1 MLAGVAVGAVLAVVA
16 LKAAPLLT
24 SKQPSGVR
32 TPRIIRTQ
40 LVWAAFSF
48 RDFSEW
54 LRGTGRR
61 RRLDVRDERRQQRL
75 IRREALPWTAKHCD
89 GKKAARSTAA
99 VLGSV
104 LVEAMKTTLLLF
116 PFLFTTRGPARS
128 ACPLPGR
135 TRPACGSGRRRRARS
150 CAAGVACP
158 CEAAS
163 SRSRAVTPS
172 RRRPRTARRR
182 R

>member
-1 MLAGVAVGAVLAVVA
+1 MLCTEQHRNLSDSRLVAVLLAGVAVGAVLAVVA

-104 LVEAMKTTLLLF
+104 LGLD
-116 PFLFTTRGPARS
+116 
-128 ACPLPGR
+128 C
-135 TRPACGSGRRRRARS
+135 
-150 CAAGVACP
+150 
-158 CEAAS
+158 
-163 SRSRAVTPS
+163 
-172 RRRPRTARRR
+172 
-182 R
+182 

>member
-1 MLAGVAVGAVLAVVA
+1 MQISDSRLVAVLLAGVAVGAVLAVVA

-32 TPRIIRTQ
+32 TRGESAHRVLSTQ
-40 LVWAAFSF
+40 LVWAALSF

-99 VLGSV
+99 VLGV
-104 LVEAMKTTLLLF
+104 AFLVELL
-116 PFLFTTRGPARS
+116 
-128 ACPLPGR
+128 
-135 TRPACGSGRRRRARS
+135 
-150 CAAGVACP
+150 AGVW
-158 CEAAS
+158 
-163 SRSRAVTPS
+163 
-172 RRRPRTARRR
+172 RRTLALF
-182 R
+182 